1 MNYQVKVIII
11 WKIHIQSSLDIV
23 TLDLREIRYRRQ
35 IFGAPAVP
43 MGDIM
48 LSPFEIREFDI
59 KGILDIRDKK
69 LQSLPYK

>member
-1 MNYQVKVIII
+1 MIK
-11 WKIHIQSSLDIV
+11 IQSTLDIV
-23 TLDLREIRYRRQ
+23 TLDLREIRYRGQ

-59 KGILDIRDKK
+59 KEFLV
-69 LQSLPYK
+69 

>member
-1 MNYQVKVIII
+1 MLFEKKRMYILY
-11 WKIHIQSSLDIV
+11 IQSTLDIV
-23 TLDLREIRYRRQ
+23 TLDLREIRYRGQ

-59 KGILDIRDKK
+59 REFSI
-69 LQSLPYK
+69 